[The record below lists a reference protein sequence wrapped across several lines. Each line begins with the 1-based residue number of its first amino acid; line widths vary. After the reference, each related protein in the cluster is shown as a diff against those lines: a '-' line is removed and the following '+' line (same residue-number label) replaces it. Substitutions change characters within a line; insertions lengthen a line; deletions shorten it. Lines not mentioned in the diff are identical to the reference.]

1 MKTKQYA
8 KLFLENFDAIMKR
21 DNPNWR
27 GKWSTEYE
35 DSDIVV
41 VSRTIDTVAGSRQAI
56 LRFENGVVY
65 PLVVI
70 SEGFDFEDCSTET
83 QLNLL
88 LSMNEVN
95 RLYGG
100 EITSFIYNENG
111 STVAVLRGVVCP
123 TFQNEPDFSK
133 DDFDE
138 LNFPVLLGINMVIS
152 FIIDINND
160 CGTDALS
167 DLFAIFE

>member
-8 KLFLENFDAIMKR
+8 KLFLENFDIIMKR

-27 GKWSTEYE
+27 SEWSTEYE

-41 VSRTIDTVAGSRQAI
+41 VSRTIDTVSGSRQAI
-56 LRFENGVVY
+56 LRFENEVVY
-65 PLVVI
+65 PLVVL

-95 RLYGG
+95 HLYSGG
-100 EITSFIYNENG
+100 ITSFIYNENG

-138 LNFPVLLGINMVIS
+138 LSTYVVPAINMVMA
-152 FIIDINND
+152 FILDINND
-160 CGTDALS
+160 FGTDALS

>member
-8 KLFLENFDAIMKR
+8 KLFLETFDAIMKS
-21 DNPNWR
+21 DNPNWC

-65 PLVVI
+65 PLVVF

-95 RLYGG
+95 HLYSG

-138 LNFPVLLGINMVIS
+138 VTPYVVPAINMVMA
-152 FIIDINND
+152 FIVDINND
-160 CGTDALS
+160 FGTDALS

>member
-27 GKWSTEYE
+27 GIWSTEYE

-41 VSRTIDTVAGSRQAI
+41 VSRTIDTVAGSRQAF

-65 PLVVI
+65 PLVVL
-70 SEGFDFEDCSTET
+70 SEGFDFEDCSLDE
-83 QLNLL
+83 QANLL
-88 LSMNEVN
+88 LLMNEVN
-95 RLYGG
+95 RLYSG
-100 EITSFIYNENG
+100 EIASFIYNENG

-138 LNFPVLLGINMVIS
+138 LSTYVVPAINMVMA

-160 CGTDALS
+160 FGTDALS

>member
-1 MKTKQYA
+1 MKTNLYA
-8 KLFLENFDAIMKR
+8 KLCLENCDAIMKR

-35 DSDIVV
+35 DSDVVV
-41 VSRTIDTVAGSRQAI
+41 VSRTIDTVAGARQAI

-65 PLVVI
+65 PLVVLN
-70 SEGFDFEDCSTET
+70 EGFDFEDCSTET

-95 RLYGG
+95 RLYSG
-100 EITSFIYNENG
+100 EIISFIYDENG
-111 STVAVLRGVVCP
+111 STVAVLRGAVCP

-138 LNFPVLLGINMVIS
+138 LSHYVSPAIERVIS

-160 CGTDALS
+160 FGTDALS
-167 DLFAIFE
+167 DLFDIFE

>member
-1 MKTKQYA
+1 MRTNQYA

-21 DNPNWR
+21 TNPNWC

-35 DSDIVV
+35 DSDIDV
-41 VSRTIDTVAGSRQAI
+41 VSRAIDTVAGSRQAI

-65 PLVVI
+65 PLVVL
-70 SEGFDFEDCSTET
+70 SEGFDFEDCSLDE
-83 QLNLL
+83 QVNLL
-88 LSMNEVN
+88 LLMNEVN
-95 RLYGG
+95 RLYSG
-100 EITSFIYNENG
+100 EIASFIYNENG

-138 LNFPVLLGINMVIS
+138 LSTYVVPAINMVMA
-152 FIIDINND
+152 FIIEINND
-160 CGTDALS
+160 FGTDALR